1 MNKTTFRFLIHPPV
15 AGGKSENAFCVSG
28 TPLPVRLRINWQTMN
43 EEIYDCSKNEQS
55 LLKNR

>member
-28 TPLPVRLRINWQTMN
+28 TPLPVRLRINWQN
-43 EEIYDCSKNEQS
+43 DE
-55 LLKNR
+55 